1 MKNNKIFNINDI
13 ITIVMEEVRILENKR
28 IYNIQEEATYP
39 FYIYNKIEELDQN
52 ELDDFVRI
60 IDNIAEDIILI
71 KSGELNELNKC
82 HEEII
87 YLAEEYLNSYLEG

>member
-13 ITIVMEEVRILENKR
+13 ITIVMEEVRILENKE
-28 IYNIQEEATYP
+28 IYNIQEEAAYP
-39 FYIYNKIEELDQN
+39 LYIYNKIDELDGN
-52 ELDDFVRI
+52 EVDEFLRI
-60 IDNIAEDIILI
+60 VDKIAEDIILI